1 MKHRTE
7 QNATRG
13 GKKNDLTDY
22 IALSLLKI
30 GTAPHRE
37 KSPGL
42 MVSAVGKDNY
52 QQTSNFLSEV
62 LRHFSTC
69 SLQSQ
74 LMGNTEGNGIV
85 KPLRSGRNKA
95 RRQSSQ

>member
-1 MKHRTE
+1 MNHRTE
-7 QNATRG
+7 QNIKRG

-30 GTAPHRE
+30 GMAPHGE

-42 MVSAVGKDNY
+42 MVSAGGKDDY
-52 QQTSNFLSEV
+52 QQTSNFLSV
-62 LRHFSTC
+62 LRHFSIC

-74 LMGNTEGNGIV
+74 LMGNTEGNGIA
-85 KPLRSGRNKA
+85 KPLGSGRNKA
-95 RRQSSQ
+95 RRKSSQ